1 MITSTHAS
9 RIVLPGRLRLTA
21 GLLLLVT
28 LASLLSG
35 CWWNEDSKKK
45 LKIVSEPSDAAVV
58 VGATATFAVQTN
70 GSKVIY
76 QWRKNGSD
84 IAGATSASYTTP
96 ATTAADNGAKYSV
109 VVTRGSKTVT
119 SRDATLTVNIPPAI
133 TVQPA
138 SVTVTAG
145 ATATFNV
152 IATGSATLAY
162 QWRRNGTNIAGATS
176 AGYITPA
183 TTPADDGAQFSVVV
197 SNAYGSVTSANATL
211 TVNAAPVI
219 TTQPANASVTAG
231 QTATFSVV
239 ATGSGTLAYQWRK
252 NGTDITG
259 ATSASYTTPATI
271 TADNGAQFTVVVSN
285 AYGSVT
291 STAATLT
298 VAAPP
303 LTGAWGPSQA
313 LEGAAE
319 KATEVSVAISR
330 ETGDGVVVWVQSP
343 DGVVN
348 GIYANVYDADT
359 NAWSG
364 RTLLV
369 RTASSNETVYSPK
382 AAINSTGD
390 IVVAWMQNINQSTG
404 NLGTIRASRFKP
416 GATWSEPYI
425 LTRIPG
431 GPEPTITWTWDVDV
445 DMDFA
450 GNATVVWS
458 EDYSSLGVSLM
469 SSARMPATGTFQT
482 AELLETT
489 LESADAEWVKVVMDS
504 GGNAIAAW
512 SRRKPDSAGWQIV
525 AKRRPTTGA
534 WGSTV
539 VLADLPTGGRTENPD
554 LAINPMTGDALIAW
568 RDRGAASGSLYN
580 LRYSR
585 YIAAQSSWTPSA
597 LAESDDTNGVGWVS
611 VALNKLGQGAIV
623 WERYSATT
631 DIRAVRVDMASGA
644 LGTEIGVASNAEVPE
659 TGIDGNGNI
668 MAVYTQSDGFRPRA
682 TARRLP
688 ASGSSESSVIMS
700 SPSVYADYQKVAVA
714 DDGRAIASWMEG
726 ALQNGLYVSGS
737 IYARV
742 FR

>member
-1 MITSTHAS
+1 MSATIHAS
-9 RIVLPGRLRLTA
+9 RIILPNRLQLAAR
-21 GLLLLVT
+21 LLLLFT
-28 LASLLSG
+28 LAALLAG
-35 CWWNEDSKKK
+35 CWWDDDSQKK

-58 VGATATFAVQTN
+58 VGATATFAVQAN
-70 GSKVIY
+70 GSKVTY
-76 QWRKNGSD
+76 QWRKNGTN

-133 TVQPA
+133 TAQPA
-138 SVTVTAG
+138 SVTVAAG
-145 ATATFNV
+145 ATATFSV
-152 IATGSATLAY
+152 TATGSATLAY

-176 AGYITPA
+176 ASYTTPA

-197 SNAYGSVTSANATL
+197 SNGFGSVTSANATL
-211 TVNAAPVI
+211 TVTAAPTI
-219 TTQPANASVTAG
+219 TTQPANASVNAG

-259 ATSASYTTPATI
+259 ATSSSYTTPATI

-285 AYGSVT
+285 AFGSVT

-303 LTGAWGPSQA
+303 LTGAWGPNQS
-313 LEGAAE
+313 LEDAPE
-319 KATEVSVAISR
+319 KANEVSVAINR
-330 ETGDGVVVWVQSP
+330 ETGDGIVVWRQSP
-343 DGVVN
+343 DGVVD

-359 NAWSG
+359 QTWTG

-404 NLGTIRASRFKP
+404 NRGTIRASRFKP

-425 LTRIPG
+425 LTRLPG
-431 GPEPTITWTWDVDV
+431 GPEPTITWTNDVDV

-458 EDYSSLGVSLM
+458 EEYGSLNISLM
-469 SSARMPATGTFQT
+469 SAARMPATGTFET
-482 AELLETT
+482 AELLEAAP
-489 LESADAEWVKVVMDS
+489 ESSEAEWVKVVMDS
-504 GGNAIAAW
+504 AGNAIAAW
-512 SRRKPDSAGWQIV
+512 SRRKPNSAGWQIV
-525 AKRRPTTGA
+525 AKRRPATGNWGTTA
-534 WGSTV
+534 
-539 VLADLPTGGRTENPD
+539 VLADLPSGGRTENPD

-568 RDRGAASGSLYN
+568 RDRGAASGSKYE

-585 YIAAQSSWTPSA
+585 YVAAQSAWTPSA
-597 LAESDDTNGVGWVS
+597 LAESDATNDVGWVS

-644 LGTEIGVASNAEVPE
+644 LGTEIGVASAAEVPE
-659 TGIDGNGNI
+659 AGIDGNGNI
-668 MAVYTQSDGFRPRA
+668 MTVYLQSDGFRPRA

-688 ASGSSESSVIMS
+688 ADGSFESSVVMS
-700 SPSVYADYQKVAVA
+700 SPSIYADYQKVAVA
-714 DDGRAIASWMEG
+714 DDGRAIATWMEG
-726 ALQNGLYVSGS
+726 VLQSGLYVSGS